1 MLLYMRSVSSISPG
15 VRRERMGA
23 RERRNGFIFIEL
35 LVVIAII
42 ALLNS
47 ILVPALSKAKDQAKA
62 AACLSN
68 LH

>member
-1 MLLYMRSVSSISPG
+1 
-15 VRRERMGA
+15 MGA